1 MADTYD
7 FPDHESGDTFE
18 GVTFTVL
25 VNGVALN
32 LTSATIVGTF
42 NANGKKY
49 TASTTN
55 GELTITNAAG
65 GIFTFDKQIVSYCP
79 ATYSY
84 EMVFTLSDGSVKTYI
99 DGTWKITR

>member
-25 VNGVALN
+25 VNGVALD
-32 LTSATIVGTF
+32 LTDATIVCTLS
-42 NANGKKY
+42 ANGKVY
-49 TASTTN
+49 TPSTTG
-55 GELTITNAAG
+55 GELTITNDAG
-65 GIFTFDKQIVSYCP
+65 GIFTFDKQIISYCP
-79 ATYSY
+79 ATYSH
-84 EMVFTLSDGSVKTYI
+84 EFKFTLNTGDVKTYI